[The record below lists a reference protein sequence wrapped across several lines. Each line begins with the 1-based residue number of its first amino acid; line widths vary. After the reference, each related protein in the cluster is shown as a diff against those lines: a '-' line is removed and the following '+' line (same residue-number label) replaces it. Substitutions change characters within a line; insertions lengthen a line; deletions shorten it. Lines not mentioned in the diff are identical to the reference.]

1 MRPLKLTV
9 SAFGPY
15 AGRVTIDL
23 EKLGPKGLYLITGD
37 TGAGKTTIFD
47 AITYALYGEPSG
59 DNREVS
65 MFRSKYAQ
73 PDTPTEVELV
83 FSYGGKTYTVRRN
96 PEYERPAKRGEGTTT
111 QKADAELTLP
121 DGRLITRA
129 REVNRALIEII
140 GLNRS
145 QFSQIAM
152 IAQGDFLKLLLA
164 DTKSRQE
171 IFREIFKTRYY
182 MVFQEKLKG
191 EAGKLQRD
199 CEAARASV
207 QQYIGGVVC
216 REDEPLRARL
226 EKAQA
231 GELPFQETTELIR
244 QLIANGREEEEDWQ
258 KVLDRLDA
266 ELKETSI
273 LLGKAEEAQKNR
285 EKLDLA
291 RRERAELV
299 PQVEAAQKALQAEME
314 KAPRQE
320 LLNQELGALEA
331 ELPRYRELSQREA
344 GLAAQTEHIT
354 ALERKCRQ
362 QEEAQRVGAE
372 ALDAWKREA
381 EALAPVEAE
390 KERLLGKKSQ
400 AESRKSALEALETQ
414 VGQWQICLRQISE
427 GQRRRE
433 ELGRQQET
441 LEADLLRKKE
451 QLQANRETFQAT
463 QSLTEERQ
471 EQLHRQERLR
481 ERQLAL
487 TTLASALDG
496 YAVEEKSLQASQ
508 EVYRQARERSEQLE
522 EDYRRKN
529 RAFLDEQAGLL
540 AQSLTEGQP
549 CPVCG
554 SLHHPAPARLSGDA
568 PTEAELEEAKEA
580 WETARQETQEK
591 SLAAGTARAAL
602 EERRNQ
608 LLRELAAYVDT
619 PALDTARQQLSVCQS
634 DVERELAQVHGVL
647 LELEGRLA
655 HRQELEQEIGRQEEA
670 LDSLTKRQ
678 EQLQAAITQ
687 AEVAQGTLGGQREQ
701 LEAALCRELAQHL
714 EPCTL
719 EDAPKAIAG
728 ALEQTR
734 NALSQLAEQERI
746 LQKSSQ
752 RKAELDRQIP
762 LAEQKLRALEEDAGR
777 LKAEL
782 AGAVSRREEMAGQIR
797 SLREGLSFPEPDAA
811 QRRMDALREELQ
823 GLAMALAK
831 ARETAAAR
839 QGELTAADGAI
850 QELEHLLE
858 RTQEVD
864 AQAQQQRSQ
873 ELTRQRAEA
882 SEAQK
887 AIHTRLVT
895 NETALENILGKSAD
909 LEKLEQRYTWMRTL
923 SNTVNGNLAGKEK
936 IALETYIQM
945 TFFDRILQRA
955 NLRLMVMSGGQY
967 ELKRRREAENNRSQS
982 GLELDVIDHY
992 NGSERSVKSLS
1003 GGESFKASLSL
1014 ALGLSDEVQS
1024 AAGGIRLDTMFVDE
1038 GFGSLDEESLAQAL
1052 QALTGLTEGNR
1063 LVGIISHVAEL
1074 KEKIDKQV
1082 VVTKEK
1088 SGGSRVEIVVS

>member
-1 MRPLKLTV
+1 MRPLRLTV

-59 DNREVS
+59 DNRDPS

-129 REVNRALIEII
+129 REVNRALIESI

-216 REDEPLRARL
+216 REDEPLHPRL

-244 QLIANGREEEEDWQ
+244 QLIANGREEEGDWQ
-258 KVLDRLDA
+258 KALDRLDA

-285 EKLDLA
+285 EKLDLV

-331 ELPRYRELSQREA
+331 ELPRYQELSQREA

-354 ALERKCRQ
+354 ALERNCRQ
-362 QEEAQRVGAE
+362 QEEKQWAGAE
-372 ALDAWKREA
+372 TLDAWKREA

-400 AESRKSALEALETQ
+400 TESRKTALEALETQ
-414 VGQWQICLRQISE
+414 VGQWQACLRQISE
-427 GQRRRE
+427 GQRSRE
-433 ELGRQQET
+433 ELDRQRET
-441 LEADLLRKKE
+441 LAADLLREKAL
-451 QLQANRETFQAT
+451 LQANRETFQAT
-463 QSLTEERQ
+463 QTLTEERQ

-487 TTLASALDG
+487 TALASALDS
-496 YAVEEKSLQASQ
+496 YAVEHKSLQASQ

-540 AQSLTEGQP
+540 AQSLTEGQS

-554 SLHHPAPARLSGDA
+554 SLHHPAPAQLSGDA

-580 WETARQETQEK
+580 WEAAQRETQEK

-608 LLRELAAYVDT
+608 LIRELAAYVDA

-634 DVERELAQVHGVL
+634 DVERELAQVHGAL

-670 LDSLTKRQ
+670 LDGLTRRQ

-719 EDAPKAIAG
+719 EDAPDAIAG
-728 ALEQTR
+728 ALEQTQ
-734 NALSQLAEQERI
+734 NVLFQLAEQEQV
-746 LQKSSQ
+746 LQKNSQ

-762 LAEQKLRALEEDAGR
+762 AAEQNLRALEEDAGKR
-777 LKAEL
+777 KAEL

-823 GLAMALAK
+823 GLARALAK

-864 AQAQQQRSQ
+864 AQAQQLRSQ

-909 LEKLEQRYTWMRTL
+909 LEKLEQRYTWMRAL

-945 TFFDRILQRA
+945 NFFDRILQRA
-955 NLRLMVMSGGQY
+955 NLRLLVMSGGQY

-1088 SGGSRVEIVVS
+1088 SGGSRVEIVVQ

>member
-1 MRPLKLTV
+1 M
-9 SAFGPY
+9 
-15 AGRVTIDL
+15 
-23 EKLGPKGLYLITGD
+23 
-37 TGAGKTTIFD
+37 
-47 AITYALYGEPSG
+47 
-59 DNREVS
+59 
-65 MFRSKYAQ
+65 
-73 PDTPTEVELV
+73 
-83 FSYGGKTYTVRRN
+83 
-96 PEYERPAKRGEGTTT
+96 
-111 QKADAELTLP
+111 
-121 DGRLITRA
+121 
-129 REVNRALIEII
+129 
-140 GLNRS
+140 
-145 QFSQIAM
+145 
-152 IAQGDFLKLLLA
+152 
-164 DTKSRQE
+164 
-171 IFREIFKTRYY
+171 
-182 MVFQEKLKG
+182 
-191 EAGKLQRD
+191 
-199 CEAARASV
+199 
-207 QQYIGGVVC
+207 
-216 REDEPLRARL
+216 
-226 EKAQA
+226 
-231 GELPFQETTELIR
+231 
-244 QLIANGREEEEDWQ
+244 
-258 KVLDRLDA
+258 
-266 ELKETSI
+266 
-273 LLGKAEEAQKNR
+273 
-285 EKLDLA
+285 
-291 RRERAELV
+291 
-299 PQVEAAQKALQAEME
+299 
-314 KAPRQE
+314 
-320 LLNQELGALEA
+320 
-331 ELPRYRELSQREA
+331 
-344 GLAAQTEHIT
+344 
-354 ALERKCRQ
+354 
-362 QEEAQRVGAE
+362 
-372 ALDAWKREA
+372 
-381 EALAPVEAE
+381 
-390 KERLLGKKSQ
+390 
-400 AESRKSALEALETQ
+400 
-414 VGQWQICLRQISE
+414 
-427 GQRRRE
+427 
-433 ELGRQQET
+433 
-441 LEADLLRKKE
+441 
-451 QLQANRETFQAT
+451 
-463 QSLTEERQ
+463 
-471 EQLHRQERLR
+471 
-481 ERQLAL
+481 
-487 TTLASALDG
+487 
-496 YAVEEKSLQASQ
+496 
-508 EVYRQARERSEQLE
+508 
-522 EDYRRKN
+522 
-529 RAFLDEQAGLL
+529 
-540 AQSLTEGQP
+540 
-549 CPVCG
+549 CG
-554 SLHHPAPARLSGDA
+554 SLHHPAPARLSGEA
-568 PTEAELEEAKEA
+568 PTEAELEASKEA
-580 WETARQETQEK
+580 WETAQQETQEK

-619 PALDTARQQLSVCQS
+619 PALDTARQQISACQS
-634 DVERELAQVHGVL
+634 EVERELAQVHGAL

-687 AEVAQGTLGGQREQ
+687 AEVAQGALGGQLEQ

-719 EDAPKAIAG
+719 EDAPNAIAG

-734 NALSQLAEQERI
+734 NALSQLAEQERV
-746 LQKSSQ
+746 LQKNSQ

-762 LAEQKLRALEEDAGR
+762 VAEQNLRALEEDAGR

-782 AGAVSRREEMAGQIR
+782 AGAVSRREEMAGQIQ

-811 QRRMDALREELQ
+811 QRRMDA
-823 GLAMALAK
+823 
-831 ARETAAAR
+831 
-839 QGELTAADGAI
+839 
-850 QELEHLLE
+850 
-858 RTQEVD
+858 
-864 AQAQQQRSQ
+864 QAQQLRSQ